1 LIIFDFSINSS
12 TWKITMMKW
21 TQYGLIGIFIGIT
34 AVAASISLGKCL
46 PLAGPWTF
54 VWAWIILHI
63 LHAALA
69 AAAFI
74 CPPVIAEPRRVGAL
88 AASTLIT
95 FMPLITLF
103 FFIKVF
109 VIGQSSNVVQ
119 IAGESGYALWALWA
133 HMWPLLLIGNA
144 IAWLV
149 ALVATILPPY
159 PPRYWISAIARFLSV
174 LLVTF
179 AWYTVTTYFPDA

>member
-1 LIIFDFSINSS
+1 
-12 TWKITMMKW
+12 MKR

-34 AVAASISLGKCL
+34 AVAASFSLGKCL

-54 VWAWIILHI
+54 LWAWIILHV

-69 AAAFI
+69 LAAFI
-74 CPPVIAEPRRVGAL
+74 YPPAFAKQRRVGTL
-88 AASTLIT
+88 AASTFIT
-95 FMPLITLF
+95 FMPLITLI

-119 IAGESGYALWALWA
+119 IAGESGYALWELWA
-133 HMWPLLLIGNA
+133 GTWPLLLIGNA

-149 ALVATILPPY
+149 ALVATVFPPY
-159 PPRYWISAIARFLSV
+159 PPRYWTSASARFLSV

-179 AWYTVTTYFPDA
+179 AWYTITTYFPDA